1 MAKIVFFQKDLH
13 EKFGVM
19 SLSSYLKKHGH
30 ECEVFCNSEEDVIK
44 EIEREKPDFIGCS
57 AMMGEINFI
66 SETLHKIK
74 KIIKNAPCIVG
85 GPLTLIYPEEI
96 IGLPEVDM
104 VFLGDGEKGLLDLLE
119 NKDPST
125 INGLWY
131 KKDGKIIKNDKL
143 GYINNLNE
151 LPPVDWDLYAN
162 KYPKIKKQKTR
173 NFFISRG
180 CVYQC
185 TYCYAHCIA
194 NIYKPTGIHFR
205 TRDIKQ
211 CIEEIKYFTKTTD
224 VKYIRFQDA
233 SLTINKPFLL
243 EFLKEYAKEGLPK
256 FICYSRIED
265 GINEQIIDALYGAGC
280 DRIQF
285 GLQSFERIR
294 NMIGRRV
301 DDQTVINAIKL
312 VQKKNIR
319 VGIDLMFGFPTETTK
334 EALDSLKF
342 YNKLMP
348 IEISSNVLMVYPKT
362 KIWEYAFNNNYISN
376 AAMQNINRNSLTIK
390 QKNINQL
397 KNIDAFSYYFIKYP
411 KLLFYFKW
419 LIYLPPNKIFS
430 ILKNLHLLAINL
442 KYNSK
447 GFLSS
452 LEIIKGY
459 LKNSIND

>member
-30 ECEVFCNSEEDVIK
+30 ECEVFCNSEEDDIIK
-44 EIEREKPDFIGCS
+44 EIKNAKPDLIGCS
-57 AMMGEINFI
+57 VMIGEINFI

-74 KIIKNAPCIVG
+74 KVIKNVPCIVG

-96 IGLPEVDM
+96 ISLPEVDM
-104 VFLGDGEKGLLDLLE
+104 VFLGDGELGLLNLLE

-125 INGLWY
+125 IDGLWY
-131 KKDGKIIKNDKL
+131 KKAGKIIKNDKL
-143 GYINNLNE
+143 GYINNLQE
-151 LPPVDWDLYAN
+151 LPPVDWDLYAD

-194 NIYKPTGIHFR
+194 NIYRPTGVHFR
-205 TRDIKQ
+205 TRGIKQ
-211 CIEEIKYFTKTTD
+211 CIEEIKHLTKTTE

-233 SLTINKPFLL
+233 SLTINKPFLI
-243 EFLKEYAKEGLPK
+243 EFLKEYSKEKLPK

-265 GINEQIIDALYGAGC
+265 GINEQVINALHEAGC

-301 DDQTVINAIKL
+301 DDQTVMSAVKL
-312 VQKKNIR
+312 VQEKNMR
-319 VGIDLMFGFPTETTK
+319 VGVDLMFGFPTETT
-334 EALDSLKF
+334 EESLASLKF

-362 KIWEYAFNNNYISN
+362 KIWEHAFKNNYISN
-376 AAMQNINRNSLTIK
+376 TAMEKINRDSLTIK

-397 KNIDAFSYYFIKYP
+397 KNVDAFSYYFIKYP
-411 KLLFYFKW
+411 KLLYLLKW
-419 LIYLPPNKIFS
+419 LIYLPPNKFFS
-430 ILKNLHLLAINL
+430 VLKNLHLLIIGL
-442 KYNSK
+442 KYDSR

-452 LEIIKGY
+452 LEIGRAHV
-459 LKNSIND
+459 